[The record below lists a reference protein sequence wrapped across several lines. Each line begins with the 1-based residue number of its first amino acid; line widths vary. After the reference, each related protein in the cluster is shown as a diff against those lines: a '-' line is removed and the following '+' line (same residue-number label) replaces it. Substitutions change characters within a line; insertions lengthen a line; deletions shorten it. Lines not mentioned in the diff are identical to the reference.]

1 LAAYVPDEA
10 DLPDAIAF
18 CGQIKEEAK
27 LKRQRIKGGAGART
41 ASFQWA

>member
-27 LKRQRIKGGAGART
+27 LKRQRIKGGAEQGQPPFNRA
-41 ASFQWA
+41 